1 VSLPRVGLGTLILLG
16 FSIANAAAQSWQPPS
31 AAERCPSKWG
41 AADERGAANLVTP
54 ERVAQAARLI
64 RTGEVIELGRVLSP
78 DMPLF
83 TGRSFNLYTKRTNG
97 PLGSNKRYSN
107 EEVVT
112 TEIGQVGTQLDMFS
126 HQGIDG
132 LSYNCV
138 KIDQVATRN
147 GFSKLGVEKLGALFA
162 RGVLV
167 DVAGLKG
174 VDMLP
179 VDYEIR
185 VADVEAAL
193 AREHLTLQ
201 TGDAVLIHTGWGRL
215 WGVDNAKYATSSPG
229 IGVAAAEWLAKQNVL
244 LIGGDTAPVEIL
256 PNPDKQLDLPV
267 HQIAL
272 VVNGIF
278 LLENLKLDQLAA
290 ERVYEFAFMVEPLK
304 LRGGTG
310 STVAPIA
317 IH

>member
-1 VSLPRVGLGTLILLG
+1 VSLRRAGLAMLILLG
-16 FSIANAAAQSWQPPS
+16 FSIADAAAQSWQPPS

-41 AADERGAANLVTP
+41 ADDERGAANLVTP
-54 ERVAQAARLI
+54 ERVAQAAKLI

-97 PLGSNKRYSN
+97 PLGSNRRYSN
-107 EEVVT
+107 EELVT

-132 LSYNCV
+132 LLYNCV
-138 KIDQVATRN
+138 RIDQAATRN
-147 GFSKLGVEKLGALFA
+147 GFTTLGVEKLGALFA

-185 VADVEAAL
+185 VADLEAAL
-193 AREHLTLQ
+193 AKEHVTLGA
-201 TGDAVLIHTGWGRL
+201 GDAVLIHTGWGRL

-290 ERVYEFAFMVEPLK
+290 KGVYEFAFMVEPLK
-304 LRGGTG
+304 IRGGTG

>member
-1 VSLPRVGLGTLILLG
+1 MPLHRAGLATLVLLG
-16 FSIANAAAQSWQPPS
+16 FSIAHAAAQSWQPPS

-54 ERVAQAARLI
+54 ERVAQAAKLI
-64 RTGEVIELGRVLSP
+64 RTGELIELGRVLSP

-112 TEIGQVGTQLDMFS
+112 TEIGQVGTELDMFS
-126 HQGIDG
+126 HQGING
-132 LSYNCV
+132 LFYNCV
-138 KIDQVATRN
+138 KIDQAATRN

-179 VDYEIR
+179 VDYEVR
-185 VADVEAAL
+185 VADIEAAL
-193 AREHLTLQ
+193 AKEQVTLGA
-201 TGDAVLIHTGWGRL
+201 GDAVLIHTGWGRL

-229 IGVAAAEWLAKQNVL
+229 IGVTAAEWLAKQNVL

-278 LLENLKLDQLAA
+278 LLENLKLDELAGKHI
-290 ERVYEFAFMVEPLK
+290 YEFALLLEPLK
-304 LRGGTG
+304 IKGGTG

>member
-1 VSLPRVGLGTLILLG
+1 VSLRRAGLAMLILLG
-16 FSIANAAAQSWQPPS
+16 FSIADAAAQSWQPPS

-41 AADERGAANLVTP
+41 ADDERGAANLVTP
-54 ERVAQAARLI
+54 ERVAQAAKLI

-97 PLGSNKRYSN
+97 PLGSNRRYSN
-107 EEVVT
+107 EELVT

-132 LSYNCV
+132 LLYNCV
-138 KIDQVATRN
+138 RIDQAATRN
-147 GFSKLGVEKLGALFA
+147 GFTTLGVEKLGALFA

-185 VADVEAAL
+185 VADLEAAL
-193 AREHLTLQ
+193 AKERVTLGA
-201 TGDAVLIHTGWGRL
+201 GDAVLIHTGWGRL

-290 ERVYEFAFMVEPLK
+290 KGVYEFAFMVEPLK
-304 LRGGTG
+304 IRGGTG